1 MKILLGNEELEVIEA
16 GTNKVVFYSEGED
29 TTTGSD
35 DDEDEDEEEGVL
47 SDVPELIYKIKL
59 YKNSQAQNV
68 DKVVKVKAAN
78 FSIQPLT
85 ETSAVLVLVNSRGQA
100 VYTVAWELVHSI
112 DSEEA

>member
-1 MKILLGNEELEVIEA
+1 VKILLGTEELEVIEA
-16 GTNKVVFYSEGED
+16 GTNKVVFYSEGD
-29 TTTGSD
+29 VDSGD
-35 DDEDEDEEEGVL
+35 DDEEEEGI
-47 SDVPELIYKIKL
+47 SPDVPELLYKVKL
-59 YKNSQAQNV
+59 YKNMQAQNV